1 MRIRRRQQFSR
12 HGPRWDPG
20 WPQESFR
27 ALSHDS
33 SRPKPVP
40 LLPFLLPPALLPPN
54 LRPQWQASSISEGAP
69 LLALEAGPSGG
80 RIELANFTAQGCE
93 GSRAV

>member
-12 HGPRWDPG
+12 HGPRWTQLQG
-20 WPQESFR
+20 SLARLQQ
-27 ALSHDS
+27 AQT
-33 SRPKPVP
+33 KPVP
-40 LLPFLLPPALLPPN
+40 LLPFLLPCPPALLPPN

-69 LLALEAGPSGG
+69 LLALEAGPGGG

-93 GSRAV
+93 GSWAV